1 VITLSMTAIAHTL
14 ARGPL
19 IALHRAQRGHFGNA
33 VYAWRR
39 SNALTLETF
48 DAIAS
53 FQRAARRTKTLIR
66 AAEFGEQNEFLLSR
80 AIHHLEDRAA
90 QPEIRRNG
98 FARLDAWVTITRLR
112 EWANEALA
120 IGARA
125 RRKLR

>member
-1 VITLSMTAIAHTL
+1 VITLSLSAIAHAL

-19 IALHRAQRGHFGNA
+19 VALHRAQRGHFGDA
-33 VYAWRR
+33 VRTWRR

-48 DAIAS
+48 NAIVS
-53 FQRAARRTKTLIR
+53 FQRAARLTKTLIR
-66 AAEFGEQNEFLLSR
+66 AAEFGEQNDVLVVR
-80 AIHHLEDRAA
+80 ALQRLEDRSQ

-112 EWANEALA
+112 EWANETLA